1 MQSGSFRPSAAEFP
15 HDNPRFDR
23 CAMWIGSSLCWLAA
37 PEPEAEV
44 EVQIEEVAGPIETA
58 IEELPPIAIEA
69 STSTATSTPTPTL
82 TTTDDPVT
90 TFVRAVTE
98 VALAHG
104 AADTAAHIE
113 ALFHL
118 GAPAP
123 DLSPAAEAALVAGNI
138 LESSDDGMRATPWF
152 ASTSTAWQS
161 ILRGESGDLSACGES
176 TLDNWAADL
185 IARLVAN
192 PDKAPTI
199 RRDLRRRGI
208 AAFGML

>member
-1 MQSGSFRPSAAEFP
+1 
-15 HDNPRFDR
+15 
-23 CAMWIGSSLCWLAA
+23 MWIGSSLCWLAA
-37 PEPEAEV
+37 PEPEIEV
-44 EVQIEEVAGPIETA
+44 EIVQVVEVVASMEVAPIEATTPTSTA
-58 IEELPPIAIEA
+58 TPTPT
-69 STSTATSTPTPTL
+69 STSTATPTEAP
-82 TTTDDPVT
+82 TTTAPPTNDDPVT

-98 VALAHG
+98 VALAYG

-113 ALFHL
+113 ALFNL

-123 DLSPAAEAALVAGNI
+123 DLSPAAEAALIAGNI
-138 LESSDDGMRATPWF
+138 LESSDEGTRATPWF

-161 ILRGESGDLSACGES
+161 VLRGESGDLSACGES
-176 TLDNWAADL
+176 TLDNWTADL

>member
-1 MQSGSFRPSAAEFP
+1 
-15 HDNPRFDR
+15 
-23 CAMWIGSSLCWLAA
+23 MWIGSSLCWLE
-37 PEPEAEV
+37 EPVVKVEV
-44 EVQIEEVAGPIETA
+44 EVEVEVLAAAAPAASLEQVTA
-58 IEELPPIAIEA
+58 
-69 STSTATSTPTPTL
+69 TSTATSTPTSTPTS
-82 TTTDDPVT
+82 TSTSTSTPTPTSTSTSTPPPADDPVD
-90 TFVRAVTE
+90 TFVRAVME

-104 AADTAAHIE
+104 APDTAAHIE

-118 GAPAP
+118 GSPAP
-123 DLSPAAEAALVAGNI
+123 DLSPAAEAALIAGNI
-138 LESSDDGMRATPWF
+138 LEASDDGIRTTPGF

-161 ILRGESGDLSACGES
+161 VLRGESGDLSACAES
-176 TLDNWAADL
+176 TLDNWTADL